1 MKEIKMTNKMN
12 NNRIFAIYHKELI
25 DNWYQKWTSD
35 IRKKLPA
42 NFVVTDAEIDSE
54 ITYQCQYLASIF
66 RGGHYPA
73 FCNSYVTKRAVA
85 EFWHEY
91 KLLDHSVI
99 ADSYE
104 EFDDNYNNAYQTSH
118 QYGEYDV
125 GSYTTIDDEIENNDM
140 TENIK
145 NMAKDNIDRTIIM
158 LILEGLTY
166 DEIALKLNISKGTI
180 ANRMKAIGDKIKEK
194 ENA

>member
-1 MKEIKMTNKMN
+1 MRELTMN

-25 DNWYQKWTSD
+25 DNWYHKWTSD
-35 IRKKLPA
+35 IRNRLPA

-73 FCNSYVTKRAVA
+73 FCNSYVTRRVVA
-85 EFWHEY
+85 DLWHEY
-91 KLLDHSVI
+91 KLLDHDAV
-99 ADSYE
+99 ADAYA
-104 EFDDNYNNAYQTSH
+104 EFDDDYQDAYSTSH
-118 QYGEYDV
+118 QHGEYDV

-166 DEIALKLNISKGTI
+166 DEIALKLNISTKTI
-180 ANRMKAIGDKIKEK
+180 QRRMKAIGDKIKEK

>member
-1 MKEIKMTNKMN
+1 MRELTMN
-12 NNRIFAIYHKELI
+12 NNRIFAIFHKELI
-25 DNWYQKWTSD
+25 DNWYRKWTSD
-35 IRKKLPA
+35 IRNRLPA
-42 NFVVTDAEIDSE
+42 DFVVTDAEIDSE

-73 FCNSYVTKRAVA
+73 FCNSYVTRRVVA
-85 EFWHEY
+85 ELWNEY
-91 KLLDHSVI
+91 KLLDHDAV
-99 ADSYE
+99 ADAYA
-104 EFDDNYNNAYQTSH
+104 EFDDDYQDAYSTSH
-118 QYGEYDV
+118 QHGEYDV

-166 DEIALKLNISKGTI
+166 DEIALKLKISKGTI
-180 ANRMKAIGDKIKEK
+180 AKRMKAIGDKIKEK

>member
-1 MKEIKMTNKMN
+1 MKN

-25 DNWYQKWTSD
+25 DNWYRKWTSD
-35 IRKKLPA
+35 IRNRLPA

-73 FCNSYVTKRAVA
+73 FCNSYVTKRVVA
-85 EFWHEY
+85 ELWNEY
-91 KLLDHSVI
+91 KLLDHDAVQD
-99 ADSYE
+99 AYA
-104 EFDDNYNNAYQTSH
+104 EFDDDYNDSYSTTH
-118 QYGEYDV
+118 QHGEYDV

-145 NMAKDNIDRTIIM
+145 NMAKDNIDRSIIM

-166 DEIALKLNISKGTI
+166 DEIALKLNISTKTI
-180 ANRMKAIGDKIKEK
+180 QRRMKAIGDKIKEK

>member
-1 MKEIKMTNKMN
+1 MT

-125 GSYTTIDDEIENNDM
+125 DAYTTIDNEIENNDM
-140 TENIK
+140 MENIN

-158 LILEGLTY
+158 LILEGMTY
-166 DEIALKLNISKGTI
+166 DEIALKLKISKGTI
-180 ANRMKAIGDKIKEK
+180 AKRMKAIGDKIKEK

>member
-1 MKEIKMTNKMN
+1 MKEVKMN

-25 DNWYQKWTSD
+25 DNWYQKWTSE

-125 GSYTTIDDEIENNDM
+125 GSYTTIDDEIENKDM
-140 TENIK
+140 MENIN
-145 NMAKDNIDRTIIM
+145 NMTKDNIDRKIIM

-166 DEIALKLNISKGTI
+166 DEIAFKLKISKGTI
-180 ANRMKAIGDKIKEK
+180 AKRMKAIGDKIKEK

>member
-1 MKEIKMTNKMN
+1 MTEVKMD

-99 ADSYE
+99 ASSYE

-125 GSYTTIDDEIENNDM
+125 DAYTTIDDEIENKDM
-140 TENIK
+140 MENIN
-145 NMAKDNIDRTIIM
+145 NMTKDNIDRKIIM
-158 LILEGLTY
+158 SILEGLTY
-166 DEIALKLNISKGTI
+166 DEIALKLKISKGTI
-180 ANRMKAIGDKIKEK
+180 AKRMKAIGDKIKEK

>member
-1 MKEIKMTNKMN
+1 MKEVKMT

-66 RGGHYPA
+66 KGGHYPA

-99 ADSYE
+99 ADSYA
-104 EFDDNYNNAYQTSH
+104 EFDDDYNNAYQTSH

-125 GSYTTIDDEIENNDM
+125 DAYTTIDDEIENNDM
-140 TENIK
+140 MENIN
-145 NMAKDNIDRTIIM
+145 NMAKENIDRKIIM

-166 DEIALKLNISKGTI
+166 DEIALKLKISKGTI
-180 ANRMKAIGDKIKEK
+180 AKRMKAIGDKIKEK

>member
-1 MKEIKMTNKMN
+1 MKEVKMN
-12 NNRIFAIYHKELI
+12 KNRIFAIYHKELI

-99 ADSYE
+99 ADSYA
-104 EFDDNYNNAYQTSH
+104 EFDDDYNNAYQTSH

-140 TENIK
+140 MENIN
-145 NMAKDNIDRTIIM
+145 NMTKDNIDRTIIM

-180 ANRMKAIGDKIKEK
+180 AKRMKAIGDKSKEK

>member
-1 MKEIKMTNKMN
+1 MKEVKMN

-42 NFVVTDAEIDSE
+42 HFVVTDAEIDSE

-104 EFDDNYNNAYQTSH
+104 EFDDNYNNSYQTSH

-125 GSYTTIDDEIENNDM
+125 GSYTTIDNEIEKNDM
-140 TENIK
+140 MENIK
-145 NMAKDNIDRTIIM
+145 NMTKDNIDRTIIT
-158 LILEGLTY
+158 LILDGLTY

-180 ANRMKAIGDKIKEK
+180 AKRMKAIGDKIKEK

>member
-1 MKEIKMTNKMN
+1 MN

-25 DNWYQKWTSD
+25 DNWYKKWTYD
-35 IRKKLPA
+35 IRNRLPA

-73 FCNSYVTKRAVA
+73 FCNSYVTKRVVA
-85 EFWHEY
+85 ELWNEY
-91 KLLDHSVI
+91 KLLDHDAV
-99 ADSYE
+99 AAAYA
-104 EFDDNYNNAYQTSH
+104 EFDDDYQDAYQTSH
-118 QYGEYDV
+118 QHGEYDL

-166 DEIALKLNISKGTI
+166 DEIALKLNISTKTI
-180 ANRMKAIGDKIKEK
+180 QRRMKAIGDKIKEK

>member
-1 MKEIKMTNKMN
+1 MKEVKMN
-12 NNRIFAIYHKELI
+12 KNRIFAIYHKELI

-91 KLLDHSVI
+91 KLLGHSVI

-104 EFDDNYNNAYQTSH
+104 EFDDNYSNAYQTSH
-118 QYGEYDV
+118 QD
-125 GSYTTIDDEIENNDM
+125 
-140 TENIK
+140 
-145 NMAKDNIDRTIIM
+145 
-158 LILEGLTY
+158 
-166 DEIALKLNISKGTI
+166 
-180 ANRMKAIGDKIKEK
+180 
-194 ENA
+194 

>member
-1 MKEIKMTNKMN
+1 MRETTMD
-12 NNRIFAIYHKELI
+12 NNRIFAIYHKELT

-35 IRKKLPA
+35 IRNRLPA

-73 FCNSYVTKRAVA
+73 FCNSYVTKRVVA
-85 EFWHEY
+85 ELWNEY
-91 KLLDHSVI
+91 KLLDHDAV
-99 ADSYE
+99 ADAYA
-104 EFDDNYNNAYQTSH
+104 EFDDDYNNAYQTSH
-118 QYGEYDV
+118 QHGEYDV

-145 NMAKDNIDRTIIM
+145 KMAKDNIDRTIIM

-166 DEIALKLNISKGTI
+166 DEIALKLNISTKTI
-180 ANRMKAIGDKIKEK
+180 QRRMKAIGDKIKEK

>member
-1 MKEIKMTNKMN
+1 MRELTMN
-12 NNRIFAIYHKELI
+12 NNRIFAIYHKQLI
-25 DNWYQKWTSD
+25 DNWYKKWTYD
-35 IRKKLPA
+35 IRNRLPA

-73 FCNSYVTKRAVA
+73 FCNSYVTKRVVA

-99 ADSYE
+99 ADSYA
-104 EFDDNYNNAYQTSH
+104 EFDDDYNNSYQTSH
-118 QYGEYDV
+118 QHGEYDV
-125 GSYTTIDDEIENNDM
+125 GSYTTIDGEIEKNDM
-140 TENIK
+140 MENIK

-166 DEIALKLNISKGTI
+166 DEIALKLNISTKTI
-180 ANRMKAIGDKIKEK
+180 QRRMKAIGDKIKEK

>member
-1 MKEIKMTNKMN
+1 MKEVKMN
-12 NNRIFAIYHKELI
+12 KNRIFAIYHKELI

-104 EFDDNYNNAYQTSH
+104 EFDDNYSNAYQTSH

-180 ANRMKAIGDKIKEK
+180 AKRMKAIGDKIKEK

>member
-1 MKEIKMTNKMN
+1 MREITMN

-25 DNWYQKWTSD
+25 DNWYRKWTSD

-42 NFVVTDAEIDSE
+42 DFVVTDAEIDSE

-66 RGGHYPA
+66 RGGHDPA
-73 FCNSYVTKRAVA
+73 FCNSYVTRRAVA
-85 EFWHEY
+85 ELWNEY
-91 KLLDHSVI
+91 KLLDHDAV
-99 ADSYE
+99 ADAYA
-104 EFDDNYNNAYQTSH
+104 EFDDDYQDAYSTSH
-118 QYGEYDV
+118 QHGEYDV

-166 DEIALKLNISKGTI
+166 DEIALKLKISKGTI
-180 ANRMKAIGDKIKEK
+180 AKRMKAIGDRIKEK
-194 ENA
+194 ENAKD

>member
-1 MKEIKMTNKMN
+1 MRELTMN

-25 DNWYQKWTSD
+25 DNWYKKWTYD
-35 IRKKLPA
+35 IRNRLPA

-73 FCNSYVTKRAVA
+73 FCNSYVTRRVVA
-85 EFWHEY
+85 ELWNEY
-91 KLLDHSVI
+91 KLLDHDAV
-99 ADSYE
+99 ADAYA
-104 EFDDNYNNAYQTSH
+104 EFDDDYQDAYSTSH
-118 QYGEYDV
+118 QHGEYDV

-140 TENIK
+140 MENIK

-180 ANRMKAIGDKIKEK
+180 TKRMKAIGDKIKEK

>member
-1 MKEIKMTNKMN
+1 MKEIKMNNKMN
-12 NNRIFAIYHKELI
+12 KNRIFAIYHKELI

-104 EFDDNYNNAYQTSH
+104 EFDDDYNNAYQTSH

-125 GSYTTIDDEIENNDM
+125 GSYTTIDNEIEKNDM
-140 TENIK
+140 MENIN
-145 NMAKDNIDRTIIM
+145 NMTKDNIDRTIIT
-158 LILEGLTY
+158 LILDGLTY
-166 DEIALKLNISKGTI
+166 DEIALKLNISTKTI
-180 ANRMKAIGDKIKEK
+180 QRRMKAIGDKIKEK

>member
-1 MKEIKMTNKMN
+1 MT

-42 NFVVTDAEIDSE
+42 NLVVTDAEIDSE

-99 ADSYE
+99 ADSYA
-104 EFDDNYNNAYQTSH
+104 EFDDDYNNSYQTSH
-118 QYGEYDV
+118 QYGEYAVDA
-125 GSYTTIDDEIENNDM
+125 YTTIDNEIENNDM
-140 TENIK
+140 MENIN
-145 NMAKDNIDRTIIM
+145 NMAKENIDRKIIM

-166 DEIALKLNISKGTI
+166 DEIALKLKISKGTI

>member
-1 MKEIKMTNKMN
+1 MKEVKMN
-12 NNRIFAIYHKELI
+12 KNRIFAIYHKELI

-99 ADSYE
+99 ADSYA
-104 EFDDNYNNAYQTSH
+104 EFDDDYNNAYQTSH

-125 GSYTTIDDEIENNDM
+125 GSYTTIDNEIENKDM
-140 TENIK
+140 MENIN
-145 NMAKDNIDRTIIM
+145 NMTKDNIDRTIIM

-166 DEIALKLNISKGTI
+166 DEIALKLKISKGTI
-180 ANRMKAIGDKIKEK
+180 AKRMKAIGDKIKEK

>member
-1 MKEIKMTNKMN
+1 MKEVKMN
-12 NNRIFAIYHKELI
+12 KNRIFAIYHKELI

-99 ADSYE
+99 ADSYA
-104 EFDDNYNNAYQTSH
+104 EFDDDYSNAYQTSH

-125 GSYTTIDDEIENNDM
+125 DAYTTIDNEIENKDM
-140 TENIK
+140 MENIN
-145 NMAKDNIDRTIIM
+145 NMTKDNIDRTIIM

-180 ANRMKAIGDKIKEK
+180 TKRMKAIGDKLKEK

>member
-1 MKEIKMTNKMN
+1 MKDVKMN

-99 ADSYE
+99 ADSYA
-104 EFDDNYNNAYQTSH
+104 EFDDDYNNAYQTSH

-125 GSYTTIDDEIENNDM
+125 DAYTTIDNEIENNDM
-140 TENIK
+140 MENIN
-145 NMAKDNIDRTIIM
+145 NMTKDNIDRTIIT
-158 LILEGLTY
+158 LILDGLTY
-166 DEIALKLNISKGTI
+166 DEIALKLNISTKTI
-180 ANRMKAIGDKIKEK
+180 QRRMKAIGDKIKEK

>member
-1 MKEIKMTNKMN
+1 MKEVKMDK
-12 NNRIFAIYHKELI
+12 NRIFAIYHKELI

-125 GSYTTIDDEIENNDM
+125 DAYTTIDDEIENNDIM
-140 TENIK
+140 ENIK
-145 NMAKDNIDRTIIM
+145 NMKKDNIDRTIIM

-166 DEIALKLNISKGTI
+166 DEIALKLKISKGTI
-180 ANRMKAIGDKIKEK
+180 AKRMKAIGDKIKEK

>member
-1 MKEIKMTNKMN
+1 MRELTMN

-25 DNWYQKWTSD
+25 DNWYKKWTYD
-35 IRKKLPA
+35 IRNRLPA
-42 NFVVTDAEIDSE
+42 NFLVTDAEIDSE

-125 GSYTTIDDEIENNDM
+125 GSYTTIDGEIEKNDM
-140 TENIK
+140 MENIK
-145 NMAKDNIDRTIIM
+145 NMTKDNIDRTIIM

-166 DEIALKLNISKGTI
+166 DEIALKLNISTKTI
-180 ANRMKAIGDKIKEK
+180 QRRMKAIGDKIKEK

>member
-1 MKEIKMTNKMN
+1 MKEVKMN
-12 NNRIFAIYHKELI
+12 KNRIFAIYHKELI

-85 EFWHEY
+85 EFWHEF

-104 EFDDNYNNAYQTSH
+104 EFDDNYSNAYQTSH

-145 NMAKDNIDRTIIM
+145 NMTKDNIDRTIIT
-158 LILEGLTY
+158 LILDGLTY
-166 DEIALKLNISKGTI
+166 DEIALKLNISTKTI
-180 ANRMKAIGDKIKEK
+180 QRRMKAIGDKIKEK

>member
-1 MKEIKMTNKMN
+1 MN

-25 DNWYQKWTSD
+25 DNWYKKWTYD
-35 IRKKLPA
+35 IRNRLPA

-73 FCNSYVTKRAVA
+73 FCNSYVTRRVVA
-85 EFWHEY
+85 ELWNEY
-91 KLLDHSVI
+91 KLLDHDAV
-99 ADSYE
+99 ADAYA
-104 EFDDNYNNAYQTSH
+104 EFDDDYQDAYSTSH
-118 QYGEYDV
+118 QHGEYDV

-140 TENIK
+140 MENIK

-180 ANRMKAIGDKIKEK
+180 TKRMKAIGDKIKEK